1 MARSP
6 FKAGMRSF
14 VHRVRGAL
22 AAAVLCS
29 IALTSNGQTQSR
41 AADLYEATDSLT
53 VQVTDMY
60 GKDAT
65 GTLVVTSYKPNG
77 SGPFPILILNH
88 GRSGTDR
95 SQPVRFRYTQQARFF
110 VKLGFAVFVPTRI
123 GYGAQGIE
131 PDPEYSGDCNK
142 KNYAPMAEAASKQVL
157 AALAFAKQQ
166 GHTDPKR
173 VVVVGQSVGGYTAIA
188 TAAKNPDGLVAAINF
203 AGGSGGNPQTRP
215 GDPCEGF
222 KLEKIYAEFGAKS
235 KVPTLW
241 IYTEN
246 DQYFGPKYSQAWHQA
261 FVKAG
266 GLAEFNLL
274 PAFAAD
280 GHTLFTAGMPLWEP
294 VVTKFLQA
302 QGFAASN

>member
-1 MARSP
+1 
-6 FKAGMRSF
+6 
-14 VHRVRGAL
+14 
-22 AAAVLCS
+22 
-29 IALTSNGQTQSR
+29 
-41 AADLYEATDSLT
+41 
-53 VQVTDMY
+53 MY
-60 GKDAT
+60 SKEAT
-65 GTLVVTSYKPNG
+65 GTVVVTSYKPIG

-95 SQPVRFRYTQQARFF
+95 SQPARFRYTQQARFF

-131 PDPEYSGDCNK
+131 TDPEYSGDCNK

-166 GHTDPKR
+166 SHTDPKR

-188 TAAKNPDGLVAAINF
+188 TAAKNPDGLIAAINF

-215 GDPCEGF
+215 GEPCEGY
-222 KLEKIYAEFGAKS
+222 KLEKIFAEFGAKS
-235 KVPTLW
+235 KAPTLW

-246 DQYFGPKYSQAWHQA
+246 DQYFAPKYSQAWHQA
-261 FVKAG
+261 FVKSG

-294 VVTKFLQA
+294 IVGKFLQA
-302 QGFAASN
+302 YGFAASN